1 MGYTGV
7 SVSRSD
13 YVRMPVEFHVEI
25 ATLFPSALS
34 LFLFLF
40 IFIFLSSAGAGNPTS
55 SYDDGNAENN
65 EVSALRKI
73 AARHFENPVGS

>member
-1 MGYTGV
+1 MSGGRVTDHRLSMGYTGV
-7 SVSRSD
+7 PVSRSD

-40 IFIFLSSAGAGNPTS
+40 MSLSSAGAGNPTS
-55 SYDDGNAENN
+55 SYDDGDAENN
-65 EVSALRKI
+65 EVLRYE
-73 AARHFENPVGS
+73 R